1 MTTETKTTET
11 TTAVTTPQAE
21 QTRPATQ
28 EKSRMKRSDRMLLKL
43 LLIGLISLILL
54 IPQQIILHVVNERN
68 ATQVEAEKDVE
79 QMWSAPQRVIGPVV
93 RIPSKNYHKDV
104 YLLPESLQ
112 VKGDVKTEKRHRGN
126 FDVTVYT
133 ADLTLDGS
141 LQLPNLSEYV
151 DSVYDISKAE
161 VLISLSDFRGLSEN
175 VVLRLN
181 GNEYT
186 MRSDKDEEL
195 GSVLCCRVPVREM
208 QDSVS
213 ATYSVQLSLKGSES
227 LMFLPVGNSTSVQL
241 TSNCATPSFQGNFLP
256 NERTVSDSGFTSTW
270 KVLALNRDFGQSVT
284 QWVYGDWKVLAL
296 NRDFGQ
302 SVTQW
307 VYGDGGSHSVSMKK
321 NEFGVMMRVP
331 VLQYQQTTRTVKYAY
346 LFIFLTFATV
356 FFVEYRRQT
365 PIHPV
370 QYLLIGAALLVFY
383 TLLLSFSEHIPFLW
397 SYLIAMLMTIVLIT
411 GYLAGILKIRKT
423 ALMVGA
429 LLLLLYVFMYVLL
442 QMETYALLFGSLG
455 IFVILAVL
463 MFVSLKVKWYKE

>member
-213 ATYSVQLSLKGSES
+213 ATYSVQLSLKG
-227 LMFLPVGNSTSVQL
+227 NSTSVQL

-256 NERTVSDSGFTSTW
+256 DERTVTDSGFTST
-270 KVLALNRDFGQSVT
+270 
-284 QWVYGDWKVLAL
+284 WKVLAL

>member
-1 MTTETKTTET
+1 
-11 TTAVTTPQAE
+11 
-21 QTRPATQ
+21 
-28 EKSRMKRSDRMLLKL
+28 
-43 LLIGLISLILL
+43 
-54 IPQQIILHVVNERN
+54 
-68 ATQVEAEKDVE
+68 
-79 QMWSAPQRVIGPVV
+79 
-93 RIPSKNYHKDV
+93 
-104 YLLPESLQ
+104 
-112 VKGDVKTEKRHRGN
+112 
-126 FDVTVYT
+126 
-133 ADLTLDGS
+133 
-141 LQLPNLSEYV
+141 
-151 DSVYDISKAE
+151 
-161 VLISLSDFRGLSEN
+161 
-175 VVLRLN
+175 
-181 GNEYT
+181 
-186 MRSDKDEEL
+186 
-195 GSVLCCRVPVREM
+195 
-208 QDSVS
+208 
-213 ATYSVQLSLKGSES
+213 
-227 LMFLPVGNSTSVQL
+227 
-241 TSNCATPSFQGNFLP
+241 
-256 NERTVSDSGFTSTW
+256 
-270 KVLALNRDFGQSVT
+270 
-284 QWVYGDWKVLAL
+284 
-296 NRDFGQ
+296 
-302 SVTQW
+302 
-307 VYGDGGSHSVSMKK
+307 MKK

>member
-1 MTTETKTTET
+1 MTTETTN
-11 TTAVTTPQAE
+11 AVTTPQAE
-21 QTRPATQ
+21 QTKPATQ
-28 EKSRMKRSDRMLLKL
+28 DRPKMKRSDRMLLKL
-43 LLIGLISLILL
+43 MLIGLLSIILL
-54 IPQQIILHVVNERN
+54 IPQQLILHMVSERN
-68 ATQVEAEKDVE
+68 ATSREAEEEVE
-79 QMWSAPQRVIGPVV
+79 QMWSASQRVIGPVV
-93 RIPSKNYHKDV
+93 RIPGKKNFKQV
-104 YLLPESLQ
+104 YLLPEELR
-112 VKGDVKTEKRHRGN
+112 VKGDVRTENRHRGN

-141 LQLPNLSEYV
+141 LQIPNLSDYV
-151 DSVYDISKAE
+151 DSVYDLSKAE
-161 VLISLSDFRGLSEN
+161 VLLSLSDFRGLSEN

-181 GNEYT
+181 GKDYP

-195 GSVLCCRVPVREM
+195 GSVLCCRIPVTEL
-208 QDSVS
+208 QDSAS
-213 ATYSVQLSLKGSES
+213 ASYSVRLPLKGSES

-256 NERTVSDSGFTSTW
+256 DERTVADSGFTATW

-284 QWVYGDWKVLAL
+284 RWCEYGDEV
-296 NRDFGQ
+296 
-302 SVTQW
+302 
-307 VYGDGGSHSVSMKK
+307 SHSVSMHD
-321 NEFGVMMRVP
+321 NEFGVMMKVP

-370 QYLLIGAALLVFY
+370 QYLLIGTALLVFY
-383 TLLLSFSEHIPFLW
+383 ALLLSFCEHIPFFW
-397 SYLIAMLMTIVLIT
+397 SYVIAMLMTVALIT

-423 ALMVGA
+423 AMMVGA
-429 LLLLLYVFMYVLL
+429 LLLALYIFLYVLL

-463 MFVSLKVKWYKE
+463 MYASQKVKWYREE

>member
-1 MTTETKTTET
+1 MTTETTN
-11 TTAVTTPQAE
+11 AVTTPQAE
-21 QTRPATQ
+21 QTKPATQ
-28 EKSRMKRSDRMLLKL
+28 NRPKMKRSDRMLLKL
-43 LLIGLISLILL
+43 MLIGLLSIILL
-54 IPQQIILHVVNERN
+54 IPQQLILHMVSERN
-68 ATQVEAEKDVE
+68 ATSREAEEEVE
-79 QMWSAPQRVIGPVV
+79 QMWSASQRVIGPVV
-93 RIPSKNYHKDV
+93 RIPGKNNFKQV
-104 YLLPESLQ
+104 YLLPEELR
-112 VKGDVKTEKRHRGN
+112 VKGDVRTENRHRGN

-141 LQLPNLSEYV
+141 LQIPNLSEYV
-151 DSVYDISKAE
+151 DSVYDLSKAE
-161 VLISLSDFRGLSEN
+161 VLLSLSDYRGLSEN

-181 GNEYT
+181 GKEYP

-195 GSVLCCRVPVREM
+195 GSVLCCRIPVAEL
-208 QDSVS
+208 QDSAS
-213 ATYSVQLSLKGSES
+213 ATYSVRLPLKGSES

-256 NERTVSDSGFTSTW
+256 DERTVADSGFTATW

-284 QWVYGDWKVLAL
+284 RWCEYGNEV
-296 NRDFGQ
+296 
-302 SVTQW
+302 
-307 VYGDGGSHSVSMKK
+307 SHSVSMHD
-321 NEFGVMMRVP
+321 NEFGVMMKVP

-370 QYLLIGAALLVFY
+370 QYLLIGTALLVFY
-383 TLLLSFSEHIPFLW
+383 TLLLSFCEHIPFFW
-397 SYLIAMLMTIVLIT
+397 SYVIAMLMTVTLIT

-429 LLLLLYVFMYVLL
+429 LLLALYIFLYVLL

-463 MFVSLKVKWYKE
+463 MYASQKVKWYREE

>member
-1 MTTETKTTET
+1 
-11 TTAVTTPQAE
+11 
-21 QTRPATQ
+21 
-28 EKSRMKRSDRMLLKL
+28 MKRNDRMLLKL
-43 LLIGLISLILL
+43 ILIGLLSVILL
-54 IPQQIILHVVNERN
+54 IPQQLILHMVSERN
-68 ATQVEAEKDVE
+68 ATSREAEEEVE
-79 QMWSAPQRVIGPVV
+79 QMWSASQRVIGPVV
-93 RIPSKNYHKDV
+93 RIPGKNNFKQV
-104 YLLPESLQ
+104 YLLPEELR
-112 VKGDVKTEKRHRGN
+112 VKGDVRTENRHRGN

-151 DSVYDISKAE
+151 DSVYDLSKAE
-161 VLISLSDFRGLSEN
+161 VLLSLSDFRGLSEN

-181 GNEYT
+181 GKEYP

-195 GSVLCCRVPVREM
+195 GSVLCCRIPVAEL
-208 QDSVS
+208 QDSAS
-213 ATYSVQLSLKGSES
+213 ASYSVRLPLKGSES
-227 LMFLPVGNSTSVQL
+227 LMFLPVGNSTSVEL

-256 NERTVSDSGFTSTW
+256 DERTVADSGFTATW

-284 QWVYGDWKVLAL
+284 RWCEYGDEV
-296 NRDFGQ
+296 
-302 SVTQW
+302 
-307 VYGDGGSHSVSMKK
+307 SHSVSMHD
-321 NEFGVMMRVP
+321 NEFGVMMKVP

-370 QYLLIGAALLVFY
+370 QYLLIGTALLVFY
-383 TLLLSFSEHIPFLW
+383 TLLLSFCEHIPFFW
-397 SYLIAMLMTIVLIT
+397 SYVIAMLMTVSLIT

-423 ALMVGA
+423 ALMMGA
-429 LLLLLYVFMYVLL
+429 LLLALYIFLYVLL

-463 MFVSLKVKWYKE
+463 MYASQKVKWYREE

>member
-1 MTTETKTTET
+1 MTN
-11 TTAVTTPQAE
+11 AVTTPQAE
-21 QTRPATQ
+21 QKKPATHDRP
-28 EKSRMKRSDRMLLKL
+28 KMKRSDRMLLKL
-43 LLIGLISLILL
+43 ILIGLLSVILL
-54 IPQQIILHVVNERN
+54 IPQQLILHMVSERN
-68 ATQVEAEKDVE
+68 ATSREAEEEVE
-79 QMWSAPQRVIGPVV
+79 QMWSASQRVIGPVV
-93 RIPSKNYHKDV
+93 RIPGKNNFKQV
-104 YLLPESLQ
+104 YLLPEELR
-112 VKGDVKTEKRHRGN
+112 VKGDVRTENRHRGN

-151 DSVYDISKAE
+151 DSVYDLSKAE
-161 VLISLSDFRGLSEN
+161 VLLSLSDFRGLSEN

-181 GNEYT
+181 GKEYP

-195 GSVLCCRVPVREM
+195 GSVLCCRIPVAEL
-208 QDSVS
+208 QDSAS
-213 ATYSVQLSLKGSES
+213 ASYSVRLPLKGSES
-227 LMFLPVGNSTSVQL
+227 LMFLPVGNSTSVEL

-256 NERTVSDSGFTSTW
+256 DERTVADSGFTATW

-284 QWVYGDWKVLAL
+284 RWCEYGDEV
-296 NRDFGQ
+296 
-302 SVTQW
+302 
-307 VYGDGGSHSVSMKK
+307 SHSVSMHD
-321 NEFGVMMRVP
+321 NEFGVMMKVP

-370 QYLLIGAALLVFY
+370 QYLLIGTALLVFY
-383 TLLLSFSEHIPFLW
+383 TLLLSFCEHIPFFW
-397 SYLIAMLMTIVLIT
+397 SYVIAMLMTVSLIT

-423 ALMVGA
+423 ALMMGA
-429 LLLLLYVFMYVLL
+429 LLLALYIFLYVLL

-463 MFVSLKVKWYKE
+463 MYASQKVKWYREE

>member
-1 MTTETKTTET
+1 
-11 TTAVTTPQAE
+11 
-21 QTRPATQ
+21 
-28 EKSRMKRSDRMLLKL
+28 MKRSDRMLLKL
-43 LLIGLISLILL
+43 MLIGLLSIILL
-54 IPQQIILHVVNERN
+54 IPQQLILHMVSERN
-68 ATQVEAEKDVE
+68 ATSREAEEEVE
-79 QMWSAPQRVIGPVV
+79 QMWSASQRVIGPVV
-93 RIPSKNYHKDV
+93 RIPGKKNFKQV
-104 YLLPESLQ
+104 YLLPEELR
-112 VKGDVKTEKRHRGN
+112 VKGDVRTENRHRGN

-141 LQLPNLSEYV
+141 LQMPNLSEYV
-151 DSVYDISKAE
+151 DSVYDLSKAE
-161 VLISLSDFRGLSEN
+161 VLLSLSDFRGLSEN

-181 GNEYT
+181 GKDYP

-195 GSVLCCRVPVREM
+195 GSVLCCRIPVTEL
-208 QDSVS
+208 QDSAS
-213 ATYSVQLSLKGSES
+213 ASYSVRLPLKGSES

-256 NERTVSDSGFTSTW
+256 DERTVADSGFSATW

-284 QWVYGDWKVLAL
+284 RWCEYGNEV
-296 NRDFGQ
+296 
-302 SVTQW
+302 
-307 VYGDGGSHSVSMKK
+307 SHSVSMHD
-321 NEFGVMMRVP
+321 NEFGVMMKVP

-370 QYLLIGAALLVFY
+370 QYLLIGTALLVFY
-383 TLLLSFSEHIPFLW
+383 TLLLSFCEHIPFFW
-397 SYLIAMLMTIVLIT
+397 SYVIAMLMTVTLIT

-429 LLLLLYVFMYVLL
+429 LLLALYIFLYVLL

-463 MFVSLKVKWYKE
+463 MYASQKVKWYREE

>member
-1 MTTETKTTET
+1 
-11 TTAVTTPQAE
+11 
-21 QTRPATQ
+21 
-28 EKSRMKRSDRMLLKL
+28 MKRNDRMLLKL
-43 LLIGLISLILL
+43 ILIGLLSVILL
-54 IPQQIILHVVNERN
+54 IPQQLILHMVSERN
-68 ATQVEAEKDVE
+68 ATSREAEEEVE
-79 QMWSAPQRVIGPVV
+79 QMWSTSQRVIGPVV
-93 RIPSKNYHKDV
+93 RITGKNNFKQV
-104 YLLPESLQ
+104 YLLPEELR
-112 VKGDVKTEKRHRGN
+112 VKGDVRTENRHRGN

-151 DSVYDISKAE
+151 DSVYDLSKAE
-161 VLISLSDFRGLSEN
+161 VLLSLSDFRGLSEN

-181 GNEYT
+181 GKEYP

-195 GSVLCCRVPVREM
+195 GSVLCCRIPVAEL
-208 QDSVS
+208 QDSAS
-213 ATYSVQLSLKGSES
+213 ASYSVRLPLKGSES
-227 LMFLPVGNSTSVQL
+227 LMFLPVGNSTSVEL

-256 NERTVSDSGFTSTW
+256 DERTVADSGFTATW

-284 QWVYGDWKVLAL
+284 RWCEYGDEV
-296 NRDFGQ
+296 
-302 SVTQW
+302 
-307 VYGDGGSHSVSMKK
+307 SHSVSMHD
-321 NEFGVMMRVP
+321 NEFGVMMKVP

-370 QYLLIGAALLVFY
+370 QYLLIGTALLVFY
-383 TLLLSFSEHIPFLW
+383 TLLLSFCEHIPFFW
-397 SYLIAMLMTIVLIT
+397 SYVIAMLMTVSLIT

-429 LLLLLYVFMYVLL
+429 LLLALYIFLYVLL

-463 MFVSLKVKWYKE
+463 MYASQKVKWYREE

>member
-1 MTTETKTTET
+1 MNEKG
-11 TTAVTTPQAE
+11 QQME
-21 QTRPATQ
+21 QTLCEEMHG
-28 EKSRMKRSDRMLLKL
+28 EKKTREQVEKRNRLGFKL
-43 LLIGLISLILL
+43 LIIGLLSVLL
-54 IPQQIILHVVNERN
+54 LVPQQVILHVVSERN
-68 ATQVEAEKDVE
+68 ATSVQAVEEVE

-93 RIPSKNYHKDV
+93 RIPGKSYHRDA

-133 ADLTLDGS
+133 ADLTLGGD
-141 LQLPNLSEYV
+141 LQLPDLSEYV
-151 DSVYDISKAE
+151 DSVYDLSKAE

-181 GNEYT
+181 GKEYT

-195 GSVLCCRVPVREM
+195 GSVLCCRVPVSEM
-208 QDSVS
+208 RDS
-213 ATYSVQLSLKGSES
+213 AAAAYSVQLPLKGSES

-256 NERTVSDSGFTSTW
+256 DERTVSDSGFSSTW

-284 QWVYGDWKVLAL
+284 QWVD
-296 NRDFGQ
+296 
-302 SVTQW
+302 
-307 VYGDGGSHSVSMKK
+307 YGDGGSHSVSMKK
-321 NEFGVMMRVP
+321 NEFGVELRVP
-331 VLQYQQTTRTVKYAY
+331 VMQYQQTTRTVKYAY

-370 QYLLIGAALLVFY
+370 QYLLIGAALMVFY
-383 TLLLSFSEHIPFLW
+383 TLLLSFCEHIPFFW
-397 SYLIAMLMTIVLIT
+397 SYLMATLMTVGLVT

-429 LLLLLYVFMYVLL
+429 LLLLLYLFMYVLL

>member
-1 MTTETKTTET
+1 MTTEMTN
-11 TTAVTTPQAE
+11 AVTTPQAE
-21 QTRPATQ
+21 QKKPATHDRP
-28 EKSRMKRSDRMLLKL
+28 KMKRSDRMLLKL
-43 LLIGLISLILL
+43 ILIGLLSVILL
-54 IPQQIILHVVNERN
+54 IPQQLILHMVSERN
-68 ATQVEAEKDVE
+68 ATSREAEEEVE
-79 QMWSAPQRVIGPVV
+79 QMWSASQRVIGPVV
-93 RIPSKNYHKDV
+93 RIPGKKNFKQV
-104 YLLPESLQ
+104 YLLPEELR
-112 VKGDVKTEKRHRGN
+112 VKGDVRTENRHRGN

-141 LQLPNLSEYV
+141 LQMPNLSDYV
-151 DSVYDISKAE
+151 DSIYDLSKAE
-161 VLISLSDFRGLSEN
+161 VLLSLSDFRGLSEN

-181 GNEYT
+181 GKDYP

-195 GSVLCCRVPVREM
+195 GSVLCCRIPVEEL
-208 QDSVS
+208 QDSAS
-213 ATYSVQLSLKGSES
+213 ASYSVRLPLKGSES
-227 LMFLPVGNSTSVQL
+227 LMFLPVGNSTSVEL

-256 NERTVSDSGFTSTW
+256 DSRTVSDTGFTASW
-270 KVLALNRDFGQSVT
+270 KILSLNRDFGQSVT
-284 QWVYGDWKVLAL
+284 RWVD
-296 NRDFGQ
+296 
-302 SVTQW
+302 
-307 VYGDGGSHSVSMKK
+307 YGDGGSHSVSMDK

-331 VLQYQQTTRTVKYAY
+331 VMQYQQTTRTVKYAY

-383 TLLLSFSEHIPFLW
+383 TLLLSFCEHIPFLL

-429 LLLLLYVFMYVLL
+429 LLLALYVFMYVLL

-463 MFVSLKVKWYKE
+463 MYVSLKVKWYKGE